1 MDIDIDFIIK
11 NIIKN
16 LNLYLKNT
24 NISYEII
31 NFNNY
36 LEKTKIFTIPDI
48 FFENV
53 GKILINEI
61 QNYAEEIYNIRFI
74 QKNNIIEETNISF
87 SFECMYINIREIN
100 FIKNIIHIFQFDKEN
115 CILKIIPLCNIT
127 SKSIFINIKKN
138 REIDNI
144 TNKLNLLNLKIQCN
158 YFPKSGKN
166 KGIRCKN
173 ESNNEYIDT
182 KFTYCNK
189 HKRFINYNN

>member
-1 MDIDIDFIIK
+1 MDINIDFIIN

-16 LNLYLKNT
+16 LDLYLKNT
-24 NISYEII
+24 DISYEII
-31 NFNNY
+31 TFNNY

-48 FFENV
+48 FFENI
-53 GKILINEI
+53 GKILIKEI

-74 QKNNIIEETNISF
+74 QKNHIIEETNLSF
-87 SFECMYINIREIN
+87 SFECMYINIREIK

-144 TNKLNLLNLKIQCN
+144 TNELNRLNLKIQCN

-166 KGIRCKN
+166 KGIRCIN
-173 ESNNEYIDT
+173 ESNNESIDT
-182 KFTYCNK
+182 KNTYCNK
-189 HKRFINYNN
+189 HKRFTNYNN